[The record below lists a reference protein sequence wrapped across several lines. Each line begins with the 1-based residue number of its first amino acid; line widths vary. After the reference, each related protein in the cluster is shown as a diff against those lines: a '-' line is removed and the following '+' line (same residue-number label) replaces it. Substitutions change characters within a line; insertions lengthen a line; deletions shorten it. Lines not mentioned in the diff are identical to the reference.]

1 MKKILMMM
9 ALAAMTMA
17 VSAQQKWAYQSD
29 YDEGRACVKDA
40 NGKWGHIDEQGKLVG
55 QMWRNVKYFQEGLAP
70 VENQDE
76 FWGFVDKTGKVVIP
90 CIYFNVGWFSEGLS
104 AVALSEDYSIKYGYI
119 DKTGKVVIPLQWEEA
134 YSFKNGKAKVQV
146 KQDDGQ
152 RVWKIIDKTGKY
164 VE

>member
-1 MKKILMMM
+1 MMM

-55 QMWRNVKYFQEGLAP
+55 QMWRNVNYFQEGLAP
-70 VENQDE
+70 VKNQDE
-76 FWGFVDKTGKVVIP
+76 LWGFV
-90 CIYFNVGWFSEGLS
+90 
-104 AVALSEDYSIKYGYI
+104 

-152 RVWKIIDKTGKY
+152 RVWKKIDKTGKY